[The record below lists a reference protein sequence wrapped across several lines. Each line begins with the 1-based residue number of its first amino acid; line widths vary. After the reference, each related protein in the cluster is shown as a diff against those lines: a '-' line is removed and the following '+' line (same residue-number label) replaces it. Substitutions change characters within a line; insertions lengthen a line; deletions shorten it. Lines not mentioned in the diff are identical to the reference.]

1 MKSERGIILVAVLG
15 ALALFAALASATA
28 WLARS
33 GVQAGL
39 SEQLALERDALEDS
53 AYAITALHLM
63 SAALARWSADDRP
76 YALEIAGRSLQVNA
90 QATSGLVNVNHA
102 DKPLLQGLF
111 AQFAATGA
119 QAEAL
124 AVEVIELRKLG
135 PIDSLEAV
143 QPAFAAKGVSLAPVR
158 PFMAVHGTSQVLDP
172 ATAPLTVLLA
182 IPGMGLPDAEFIISG
197 RESGRLNSAAVEAL
211 ISRFRPWLFG
221 KDEGIYR
228 LSLKVAAAPRDGAW
242 RNMAVVR
249 IDPAQ
254 APPMR
259 FIELGW
265 PEDDE

>member
-1 MKSERGIILVAVLG
+1 MKNERGIILVAVLG

-39 SEQLALERDALEDS
+39 SEQLGLERDALEDS
-53 AYAITALHLM
+53 AYAIIALHLM
-63 SAALARWSADDRP
+63 SAGPARWSADGQSYSLD
-76 YALEIAGRSLQVNA
+76 IAGRSLQVNA
-90 QATSGLVNVNHA
+90 QASSGLINLNHA
-102 DKPLLQGLF
+102 DKALLQGLF
-111 AQFAATGA
+111 AQFAATDA

-124 AVEVIELRKLG
+124 AVAVIDLRKTG
-135 PIDSLEAV
+135 PLESLVAL
-143 QPAFAAKGVSLAPVR
+143 QPAFASNGVALARVS
-158 PFMAVHGTSQVLDP
+158 PFVTVQGTSGVLDP

-182 IPGMGLPDAEFIISG
+182 IPGMGRPDAEFIVSE
-197 RESGRLNSAAVEAL
+197 RESGRLNSVPVEAL
-211 ISRFRPWLFG
+211 VSRFRPWLFG

-228 LSLKVAAAPRDGAW
+228 LALKVGAVPLDGAW
-242 RNMAVVR
+242 RNAAVVR
-249 IDPAQ
+249 IDPAN